1 MIVQIIL
8 SLGLMGLA
16 LYTVSQRSRSRLI
29 AWPMLLVCASGEVLV
44 LAPDLSTEIAHRV
57 GVGRGTDLI
66 LYCFIVATLGLIMNL
81 HLRLHAMNDEMTE
94 VARQVALLTAVEPA
108 PDQTRDAE

>member
-8 SLGLMGLA
+8 SLGLMSLA
-16 LYTVSQRSRSRLI
+16 LYTVSQRSRSRVI
-29 AWPMLLVCASGEVLV
+29 AWLMLLVCGSGEVLV

-57 GVGRGTDLI
+57 GVGRGADLI

-81 HLRLHAMNDEMTE
+81 HLRLRAMNDEMTE
-94 VARQVALLTAVEPA
+94 VARRVALLTALEPG
-108 PDQTRDAE
+108 PDNPNDAE